1 MFLFEHVLE
10 EMGRVLVNDTRVM
23 QMRLR
28 RAADRAMASPAPCH
42 TPATSGPP
50 GELRSLDSRGGG
62 LSLREFF
69 RSCYGVNL

>member
-1 MFLFEHVLE
+1 M
-10 EMGRVLVNDTRVM
+10 NDTRVM

-28 RAADRAMASPAPCH
+28 RAADRAMASPAPCRK
-42 TPATSGPP
+42 PATSGPP

-62 LSLREFF
+62 LSLREFL